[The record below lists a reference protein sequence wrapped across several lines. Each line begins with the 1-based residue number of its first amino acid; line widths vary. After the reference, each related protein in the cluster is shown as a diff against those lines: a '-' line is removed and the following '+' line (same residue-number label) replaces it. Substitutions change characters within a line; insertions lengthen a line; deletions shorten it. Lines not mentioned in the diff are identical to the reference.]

1 MKEVLVLGAGYAGL
15 KAVRNLQKEVGDNA
29 HITLVDMNDYHY
41 EATELHEVAAGSVDK
56 SKITYPIK
64 DVLNNK
70 VKFIQ
75 DEVVKVDADKKTVE
89 LKNSGQLRYD
99 YCVLALGFVSE
110 TFGIKGALDN
120 ALQMTDIDQAV
131 AIHEHIVETMK
142 KYRETQDKEYLNI
155 VVCGAGFTG
164 IELAGALVDERP
176 KYAKLADVDESEI
189 SITIVEAA
197 TKLLPMFSE
206 NLANYGVSL
215 VKSLGVKIMT
225 GCMIKEIQD
234 GRVMYATQDNE
245 ELQAVPG
252 KTIIWTTGVSGSPV
266 MGESGFKER
275 RGRVIVNDNLL
286 DPDHDDLYIIG
297 DVSALMDKAT
307 DRPYPTTAQIAT
319 RMGAYVGHA
328 IAQRL
333 KGEVPEPFSYNSLGT
348 VASVGN
354 THAFGLVGK
363 KEYKGFPASFVK
375 KMIMNKSLA
384 DIGGAKE
391 LFAKGRFDLYH

>member
-176 KYAKLADVDESEI
+176 KYAKLAGVDESEI

-252 KTIIWTTGVSGSPV
+252 KTIIWTTVLVVVQLWVNLVSRNV
-266 MGESGFKER
+266 
-275 RGRVIVNDNLL
+275 VV
-286 DPDHDDLYIIG
+286 
-297 DVSALMDKAT
+297 V
-307 DRPYPTTAQIAT
+307 
-319 RMGAYVGHA
+319 
-328 IAQRL
+328 
-333 KGEVPEPFSYNSLGT
+333 
-348 VASVGN
+348 
-354 THAFGLVGK
+354 
-363 KEYKGFPASFVK
+363 
-375 KMIMNKSLA
+375 
-384 DIGGAKE
+384 
-391 LFAKGRFDLYH
+391 

>member
-176 KYAKLADVDESEI
+176 KYAKLAGVDESEI

-215 VKSLGVKIMT
+215 VKA
-225 GCMIKEIQD
+225 Q
-234 GRVMYATQDNE
+234 AT
-245 ELQAVPG
+245 
-252 KTIIWTTGVSGSPV
+252 
-266 MGESGFKER
+266 
-275 RGRVIVNDNLL
+275 
-286 DPDHDDLYIIG
+286 
-297 DVSALMDKAT
+297 
-307 DRPYPTTAQIAT
+307 
-319 RMGAYVGHA
+319 
-328 IAQRL
+328 
-333 KGEVPEPFSYNSLGT
+333 
-348 VASVGN
+348 
-354 THAFGLVGK
+354 
-363 KEYKGFPASFVK
+363 
-375 KMIMNKSLA
+375 
-384 DIGGAKE
+384 
-391 LFAKGRFDLYH
+391 